1 MSANRNTVT
10 LEPAG
15 APAEIVVEPR
25 GLDKIFGFRSR
36 LAYPLAHVR
45 GATFDPG
52 LKREPK
58 GVRGPALGL
67 PNKLVGTFHTDGTK
81 QFWNVSG
88 FESVLVITLDGEEYT
103 ALYLS
108 VEDPEGLA
116 REINAAVRR
125 A

>member
-67 PNKLVGTFHTDGTK
+67 PTDGTK

-88 FESVLVITLDGEEYT
+88 FESVLVITLDDEEYT

-116 REINAAVRR
+116 REINAALRR